1 METMNVIYASQD
13 SMLIDFV
20 YSMDK
25 YAAYMQSKETYFPNV
40 ITGQYVFVRD
50 SSLTIF
56 SILLGKKVKRNKYL
70 SLNFLNVYLILSG
83 KTSVVLIRLLYL
95 IITVFELKL
104 KPLKQPVTLF
114 PIILL

>member
-1 METMNVIYASQD
+1 MVTPPLVFTDAVFAYRKKYNHWPYPFTAASADQSFQEEYKRFIERGMETMNVIYASRD

-56 SILLGKKVKRNKYL
+56 SILLGKKVKK
-70 SLNFLNVYLILSG
+70 
-83 KTSVVLIRLLYL
+83 K
-95 IITVFELKL
+95 
-104 KPLKQPVTLF
+104 
-114 PIILL
+114 